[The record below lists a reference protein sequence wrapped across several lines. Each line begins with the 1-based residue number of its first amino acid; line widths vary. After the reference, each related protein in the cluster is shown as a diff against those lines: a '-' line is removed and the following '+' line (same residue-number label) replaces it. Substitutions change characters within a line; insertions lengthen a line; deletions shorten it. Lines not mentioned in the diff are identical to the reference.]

1 MLLPYY
7 IASMNIEHE
16 YFEATG
22 EYKAFE
28 GICLVD
34 TFETSKH
41 QAALFVR
48 ANTERV
54 RRQQRTPIFV
64 VIGNPPYNAGQVN
77 ENDNNKNRKYP
88 DIDKRVAET
97 YIKNSSA
104 TYFADLGDP
113 YVKAFRWASDRIA
126 LNQEGIVA
134 FITNSNFLDGIAF
147 DGMRQQLFQDFD
159 TLYILD
165 LGGNVRKNPKLSGTT
180 HNVFGIQVGVGISF
194 LVRKKK
200 TQEPIQN
207 SQHKIFY
214 AKTDEFW
221 RKGEKYDF
229 LELKGH
235 IDNIE
240 WKELLPDVKH
250 NWLTVG
256 IDNSFDSLMPM
267 GTKEAKIIKES
278 GSATIFKMYSLG
290 VATNRDQYVY
300 SFNLKELEQRA
311 VLFNNIYNTSVDSLK
326 RGNELSSL
334 IDVTDQRI
342 KWTRQTKRSLE
353 NLQSHDYSK
362 EHLRLCLY
370 RPFTKMYLYYDD
382 FWNEEQYKIN
392 RIFPFNDV
400 NNQVICLN
408 GIGSSKPFHCL
419 ASNITPD
426 LHLTGDSQCF
436 PFYTYSEDGNTR
448 QENIIDWALTQY
460 QTQYQDNKISK
471 KDIFNYVY
479 GILHHP
485 VYREKYAANLK
496 RELPHIPFTP
506 DFWGFATA
514 GKQLAELHVN
524 YEKQPEYKLT
534 WIEEESAK
542 VHYRVDKMTLS
553 KDKTQIVYNDFLTLA
568 GIPPEVFLYRLGNRS
583 ALEWIIDQYRVS
595 TDKRSGITNDPN
607 RLDDPQYIVRLIG
620 KVITV
625 SLETVKIVKSLP
637 TLPDN

>member
-1 MLLPYY
+1 
-7 IASMNIEHE
+7 
-16 YFEATG
+16 
-22 EYKAFE
+22 
-28 GICLVD
+28 
-34 TFETSKH
+34 
-41 QAALFVR
+41 
-48 ANTERV
+48 
-54 RRQQRTPIFV
+54 
-64 VIGNPPYNAGQVN
+64 
-77 ENDNNKNRKYP
+77 
-88 DIDKRVAET
+88 
-97 YIKNSSA
+97 
-104 TYFADLGDP
+104 
-113 YVKAFRWASDRIA
+113 
-126 LNQEGIVA
+126 
-134 FITNSNFLDGIAF
+134 
-147 DGMRQQLFQDFD
+147 
-159 TLYILD
+159 
-165 LGGNVRKNPKLSGTT
+165 
-180 HNVFGIQVGVGISF
+180 
-194 LVRKKK
+194 
-200 TQEPIQN
+200 
-207 SQHKIFY
+207 
-214 AKTDEFW
+214 
-221 RKGEKYDF
+221 
-229 LELKGH
+229 
-235 IDNIE
+235 
-240 WKELLPDVKH
+240 
-250 NWLTVG
+250 
-256 IDNSFDSLMPM
+256 
-267 GTKEAKIIKES
+267 
-278 GSATIFKMYSLG
+278 
-290 VATNRDQYVY
+290 
-300 SFNLKELEQRA
+300 
-311 VLFNNIYNTSVDSLK
+311 
-326 RGNELSSL
+326 
-334 IDVTDQRI
+334 
-342 KWTRQTKRSLE
+342 
-353 NLQSHDYSK
+353 
-362 EHLRLCLY
+362 
-370 RPFTKMYLYYDD
+370 MYLYYDD